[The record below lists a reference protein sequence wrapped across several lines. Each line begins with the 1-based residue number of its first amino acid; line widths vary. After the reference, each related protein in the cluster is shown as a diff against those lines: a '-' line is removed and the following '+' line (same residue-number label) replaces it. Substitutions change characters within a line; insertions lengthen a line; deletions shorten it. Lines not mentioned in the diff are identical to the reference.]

1 MRATTTIALVVSAAL
16 LAGCQQSRASA
27 SGVTAVA
34 SANSNPNDAIQNAIQ
49 AHVAHNS
56 NLRLN
61 SFDMEVKQV
70 KFDED
75 HAQAQV
81 EFRAKS
87 GSGSMQLTYAL
98 AKRDGTWRVV
108 ESTPGGSNFSHPA
121 LGKTQGPSAGGK
133 MGDNSDIFQVLD
145 TLRGGAVAPAQTLP
159 RGHPSVGAAPKEK
172 QP

>member
-1 MRATTTIALVVSAAL
+1 MRVTIAITLVASAGV
-16 LAGCQQSRASA
+16 LAGCQQRGASVP
-27 SGVTAVA
+27 GTPAVA
-34 SANSNPNDAIQNAIQ
+34 SANSSPNDAIQSAIQ
-49 AHVAHNS
+49 AHLAHNS

-81 EFRAKS
+81 EFHAKS

-98 AKRDGTWRVV
+98 TKRDGTWQVV
-108 ESTPGGSNFSHPA
+108 ESMPGGSNFSHPG
-121 LGKTQGPSAGGK
+121 LGKTPGPSAGGK

-145 TLRGGAVAPAQTLP
+145 TLHGGRVMPSQTLP
-159 RGHPSVGAAPKEK
+159 PGHPSVGAAPKEK